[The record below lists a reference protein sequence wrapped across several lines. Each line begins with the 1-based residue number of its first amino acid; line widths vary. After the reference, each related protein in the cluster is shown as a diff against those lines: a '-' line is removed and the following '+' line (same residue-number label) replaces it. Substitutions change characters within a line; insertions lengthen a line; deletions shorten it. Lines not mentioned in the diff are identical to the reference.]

1 MRATIIDEVLT
12 RNDGHSP
19 NSEEPIGKH
28 YKMATNPFRF
38 LRGAAPLFYYD
49 LANSIALPRPFFDT
63 VPHTAI
69 MGDCHVSNF
78 GFFTE
83 EGSHSNRVIFAPN
96 DFDDACF
103 GPAVWD
109 LLRFSVSLLL
119 TGDYARGLLAGRY
132 DNVDGVT
139 LANKQAT
146 SAEQDIMAV
155 ESFLD
160 QYSAALALIISDESR
175 RDETVHQFAKPHVLA
190 KFEKKANARAPS
202 GKDFARK
209 STLAKL
215 TEHAP
220 TGHLQF
226 ADLPDKFIHLDAEER
241 RVIEAA
247 FRPYVDDEI
256 IDIVSRIGAGTGSL
270 ELGRYY
276 LLVGPKHLRTQEDI
290 ALCHVVE
297 VKQQRPAAPL
307 AYFGRLNRR
316 NELNPAHLT
325 AMCQGIM
332 QHKPDLILDEA
343 YWQQKHWLIRS
354 RHHARVGIDPD
365 KLALRKSAPDEA
377 LEQYARTA
385 ANALAL
391 AHSRGD
397 RRSLKFEVE
406 MVRAL
411 THNVEALTETAEQY
425 YQQVLFDHNWL
436 ASAVHKNE

>member
-1 MRATIIDEVLT
+1 MRATVLDEVLT

-19 NSEEPIGKH
+19 TSEEPIGKH
-28 YKMATNPFRF
+28 YKMASNPFRF
-38 LRGAAPLFYYD
+38 FRGSAPLFYYD
-49 LANSIALPRPFFDT
+49 LANQITLPRPFTDD
-63 VPHTAI
+63 VPHTTI

-83 EGSHSNRVIFAPN
+83 EGSHGNQVIFAPN

-119 TGDYARGLLAGRY
+119 SGDYARGLLDGRY
-132 DNVDGVT
+132 DNVDAVNLHAKT
-139 LANKQAT
+139 APDQQDDLTAV
-146 SAEQDIMAV
+146 SAFLEQ
-155 ESFLD
+155 
-160 QYSAALALIISDESR
+160 YTNALALIIADDRR
-175 RDETVHQFAKPHVLA
+175 RDDTVYGFDKPHVLR
-190 KFEKKANARAPS
+190 KHEQKAIARAPG

-215 TEHAP
+215 TEHGP

-226 ADLPDKFIHLDAEER
+226 ADLPEKFVHLESEER
-241 RVIEAA
+241 RAIEAA
-247 FRPYVDDEI
+247 FRPYVDDSI

-270 ELGRYY
+270 ELSRYY

-290 ALCHVVE
+290 FLCHVVE
-297 VKQQRPAAPL
+297 VKQQRQAAPL
-307 AYFGRLNRR
+307 TAFGKLNPR
-316 NELNPAHLT
+316 NQLNPAHLT
-325 AMCQGIM
+325 ASCQGLM
-332 QHKPDLILDEA
+332 QHRPDLILDEVQ
-343 YWQQKHWLIRS
+343 WQNQPWLIRS
-354 RHHARVGIDPD
+354 RHHARVSIDPD
-365 KLALRKSAPDEA
+365 NIALRKAAPAEA
-377 LEQYARTA
+377 MVQYARTA

-397 RRSLKFEVE
+397 RRSLNFEVE

-411 THNVEALTETAEQY
+411 THNDAAILALAEQY

-436 ASAVHKNE
+436 STTVHKHD

>member
-1 MRATIIDEVLT
+1 MRATILDEVLT

-28 YKMATNPFRF
+28 YKMASNPFRF
-38 LRGAAPLFYYD
+38 FRGSAPLFYYD
-49 LANSIALPRPFFDT
+49 LASQIVLPKPFFDV

-69 MGDCHVSNF
+69 MGDCHVANF

-83 EGSHSNRVIFAPN
+83 EGSHGNQVIFAPN

-109 LLRFSVSLLL
+109 LLRFATSLLL
-119 TGDYARGLLAGRY
+119 SGDYARGLLEGRY
-132 DNVDGVT
+132 DNVDGVKLDGKVASDQAEDIAAAT
-139 LANKQAT
+139 AFIEQYAN
-146 SAEQDIMAV
+146 
-155 ESFLD
+155 
-160 QYSAALALIISDESR
+160 ALALIIGDDRR
-175 RDETVHQFAKPHVLA
+175 RDETVYGFDKPHVLR
-190 KFEKKANARAPS
+190 KPEKKALARAPG

-226 ADLPDKFIHLDAEER
+226 ADLPDKFVHLESEER
-241 RVIEAA
+241 RAIEAA

-256 IDIVSRIGAGTGSL
+256 IDIVSRVGAGTGSL
-270 ELGRYY
+270 ELSRYY

-290 ALCHVVE
+290 FLCHVVE

-307 AYFGRLNRR
+307 AYFNQINPR
-316 NELNPAHLT
+316 NQLNPAHLT
-325 AMCQGIM
+325 ASCQGLM
-332 QHKPDLILDEA
+332 QHKPDLILDEV
-343 YWQQKHWLIRS
+343 YWQNQHWLIRS

-365 KLALRKSAPDEA
+365 NIALRKKNPGEA
-377 LEQYARTA
+377 MVQYARTT

-397 RRSLKFEVE
+397 RRSLNFEVE
-406 MVRAL
+406 IVRAL
-411 THNVEALTETAEQY
+411 THNDDAIIEAAQQY

-436 ASAVHKNE
+436 ASTVHKND